1 MRRSFKVATV
11 FTGAAALAG
20 GFGPTALAATAQPA
34 AVHPDYTAK
43 ECGPNNGGVS
53 HWVHL
58 YYPNDD
64 HPAEC
69 IAGPASNHTVNAT
82 VASFCPGNN
91 VGHFYG
97 SANGHKVASP
107 FYFSSNEGRHSMNW
121 WTGFPEFHISK
132 ITMASAFLNAKCT

>member
-11 FTGAAALAG
+11 FTGTAALAG

-43 ECGPNNGGVS
+43 ECGANNDGVS

-69 IAGPASNHTVNAT
+69 LGGKTTNHAVNAT

-91 VGHFYG
+91 YGHFSGSVNGIKYADVGFNASSPRGPIYG
-97 SANGHKVASP
+97 
-107 FYFSSNEGRHSMNW
+107 YQ
-121 WTGFPEFHISK
+121 EFHITQ
-132 ITMASAFLNAKCT
+132 ITISGDRGVATCT